1 MLKFSVSLVEVMA
14 TERKDKEE
22 NNQNGQSMLESRGIS
37 MYLKQKLPKGSDI
50 IIVQSWKHPE
60 WNDKFAI
67 VIEEQNEEGYLRVAL
82 IEDDKKEGLIHW
94 ANVVCYSSFLEE
106 HESITDKL
114 EFGVFAFEH
123 QIDPLFC
130 GNCGKT
136 EEEVGHKLKA
146 CKGCGGMKDCV
157 RIRYC
162 CKHCQKVDWKRHKAI
177 CKMVGR
183 EKFIPRY

>member
-1 MLKFSVSLVEVMA
+1 MA

-114 EFGVFAFEH
+114 EFGIFAFEH

-130 GNCGKT
+130 GYCGKT

-157 RIRYC
+157 GIRYC
-162 CKHCQKVDWKRHKAI
+162 CKHCQKMDWKRHKAI

-183 EKFIPRY
+183 EEYILRY